1 MVREEGAMKL
11 GGKFDDTHYS
21 TMQIAEQINTYGEDI
36 VLRREPVAVDDEEG
50 GFITPDEEE
59 GGVPTNLPPQHLYF
73 GEAAPLAHIARGTN
87 IQHNIGYG
95 DRVTTNFVL
104 LGAPNADMQKGD
116 TFTKGDYEY
125 RIEMVHPD
133 RAFMTLGEVIRI
145 TDGEGVT
152 SA

>member
-1 MVREEGAMKL
+1 VKL
-11 GGKFDDTHYS
+11 GGKFDATHYS
-21 TMQIAEQINTYGEDI
+21 AMQIAEQIGMDGENI
-36 VLRREPVAVDDEEG
+36 VLRREPAAVDDEEG
-50 GFITPDEEE
+50 GFIIPDEEE
-59 GGVPTNLPPQHLYF
+59 GGSPTNLDPQLLF
-73 GEAAPLAHIARGTN
+73 FFEAAPLAHIARGTN
-87 IQHNIGYG
+87 IQHLIGYG
-95 DRVTTNFVL
+95 DRVTTNFVV
-104 LGAPNADMQKGD
+104 LGPPTADMQKGD